1 MFLFNIASRAATRSH
16 AILLTSAAVPG
27 DDRDL
32 RRYDTVIP
40 PGMSAPMPDAASDDQ
55 TSSSSGDSSTSS
67 FAAAAVS
74 AAELAA
80 AHAEAEAAAMRAAA
94 VEAAAAELAGKVS
107 RLRAML
113 AERDAADDEGA
124 RVQRA
129 VQRQE
134 EEDSL
139 KMIAL
144 LRAQDEAFASE
155 LAEAKASVEAAT
167 VRAPFPGPRSTNAF
181 YRPILCSAC
190 YPVPPCVPSL
200 QSQMHCVP
208 SLQSQMLQHEACL
221 LASNR

>member
-1 MFLFNIASRAATRSH
+1 MFLFNIASRAATRSNVV
-16 AILLTSAAVPG
+16 LLSSAASPSSG
-27 DDRDL
+27 EGTAERDL
-32 RRYDTVIP
+32 RRYETLPTADMP
-40 PGMSAPMPDAASDDQ
+40 PGPKQEGDADDEANVGAESAV
-55 TSSSSGDSSTSS
+55 GS

-94 VEAAAAELAGKVS
+94 VEAAAAELAGKVA

-134 EEDSL
+134 EQDSL

-144 LRAQDEAFASE
+144 LRAQDEAFAAE

-167 VRAPFPGPRSTNAF
+167 VRKPSPLHELRGPRYYSTIS
-181 YRPILCSAC
+181 PPHAC
-190 YPVPPCVPSL
+190 FASRTHPCASPPPL
-200 QSQMHCVP
+200 
-208 SLQSQMLQHEACL
+208 
-221 LASNR
+221 